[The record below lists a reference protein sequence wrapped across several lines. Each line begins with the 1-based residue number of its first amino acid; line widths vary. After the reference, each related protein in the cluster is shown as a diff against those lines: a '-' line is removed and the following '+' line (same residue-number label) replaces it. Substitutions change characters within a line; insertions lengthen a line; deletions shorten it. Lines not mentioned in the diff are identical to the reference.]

1 MGYVLG
7 KSAPSLLRMNYERYL
22 YPYDIFQA
30 GAFTGEPPPLVR
42 QQHTLNA
49 SSCSNRNAEKYPI
62 ISNRRDRV

>member
-42 QQHTLNA
+42 QQRIL
-49 SSCSNRNAEKYPI
+49 K
-62 ISNRRDRV
+62 